1 MMGGGSGESF
11 VEIERQTNETN
22 VIARLE
28 RDHWGRDLKCF
39 VHEGATKQQCDAY
52 SGIVQVGDQP
62 MKQQIPQA
70 EEDRQTKKLR
80 FTKTITVSE
89 YIVNACASANR
100 CTHPLPRPFVVGYT
114 SILNVPRYGGG
125 GFVASDRDVQHVAD
139 MGTLMLAMQEYNA
152 DGDVCLAKDV
162 YTEALRGAKQ
172 LWRWHYYLNNQPPL
186 VVEEAE
192 VLQDVE
198 MVDAE
203 GCFDFDDVAA
213 DDDDDDEIEDG
224 VVEPALVDALEADS
238 GAGDVANDAE
248 DPFNQEYMDAVM
260 KELED
265 EGMFDLEVNDVVV
278 EDGVVEPV
286 LELDSDE
293 DADII
298 EPAVVDT
305 AIASVSEIASVDD
318 DLGSMWVVP
327 DDSRVRVRRS
337 RRVVAASDTLGSC
350 WLQLHGR
357 TIRRSRRLR

>member
-1 MMGGGSGESF
+1 
-11 VEIERQTNETN
+11 
-22 VIARLE
+22 
-28 RDHWGRDLKCF
+28 
-39 VHEGATKQQCDAY
+39 
-52 SGIVQVGDQP
+52 

-70 EEDRQTKKLR
+70 EDRQTKKKKLR

-139 MGTLMLAMQEYNA
+139 MGTLMLAMQENNA
-152 DGDVCLAKDV
+152 GGDVSLAKDV

-172 LWRWHYYLNNQPPL
+172 LWRWHYNLNNQPPL

-203 GCFDFDDVAA
+203 GCFDFGDVAGA
-213 DDDDDDEIEDG
+213 GAGADDDEIEDG
-224 VVEPALVDALEADS
+224 VVEPVLVDVLELDS
-238 GAGDVANDAE
+238 DAGDVAHDSE
-248 DPFNQEYMDAVM
+248 DPFNQEYMNAVM

-265 EGMFDLEVNDVVV
+265 EGMFDLEDNDVVV

-293 DADII
+293 DSGEDADTI

-305 AIASVSEIASVDD
+305 AIVSVSEIASVDD
-318 DLGSMWVVP
+318 DFELGIHV
-327 DDSRVRVRRS
+327 
-337 RRVVAASDTLGSC
+337 
-350 WLQLHGR
+350 GR
-357 TIRRSRRLR
+357 T